1 MIYPCVFFRVLRMH
15 SRIISAVVLSASFYV
30 IVTLSQNMDSV
41 PTLRLDGS
49 ALKTYTLEVLWH
61 SDPGFFKSLYQH
73 FLVEKESAP
82 VFCLYAAI
90 MFLLSTF
97 GIWTAICLFISF
109 RCRVK
114 IEAAALLFPFLVI
127 INYLVISLG
136 IAQDTKGF
144 QVSELLHRP
153 FVWAYFVVAAWS
165 GAGVY
170 VLLFGNEAPA
180 NKISRILAA
189 IITISSFSVPLVWT
203 HNLQTL
209 PIKAVASYRVMN
221 PVPSGLVKACSFIR
235 KHSQPADT
243 IQDSEND
250 PTLWV
255 TGLTDRQDFAADVKP
270 WKGIHHPPRL
280 RLGQRLDDLAAFKN
294 MTNESDV
301 IEFARRNKISW
312 YILRP
317 ESKVAWPASV
327 LERPVFRADGYR
339 VYHFAP

>member
-1 MIYPCVFFRVLRMH
+1 
-15 SRIISAVVLSASFYV
+15 
-30 IVTLSQNMDSV
+30 
-41 PTLRLDGS
+41 
-49 ALKTYTLEVLWH
+49 
-61 SDPGFFKSLYQH
+61 
-73 FLVEKESAP
+73 
-82 VFCLYAAI
+82 
-90 MFLLSTF
+90 
-97 GIWTAICLFISF
+97 
-109 RCRVK
+109 VK